1 MPRDISGH
9 RLATLLAR
17 YGYQVTRQTGSHMRL
32 TSMLQGYSHHI
43 TIPQHRSLR
52 VGTLH
57 AIVSD
62 VALYLNRS
70 VQDLKDEMFG

>member
-1 MPRDISGH
+1 
-9 RLATLLAR
+9 
-17 YGYQVTRQTGSHMRL
+17 MRL